1 MSHESNRIGGNREDA
16 YDGKTGNFWTK
27 HKIHILFGFAFAMVM
42 QMLPN
47 PRNCIRIHIQCNSPA
62 KSCND
67 DEAYEKQIQEK
78 VILRKVYKELKNLSN
93 RAKLYYL
100 YM

>member
-1 MSHESNRIGGNREDA
+1 MNQIELVEIVRMHMTERLDR
-16 YDGKTGNFWTK
+16 NFWTK
-27 HKIHILFGFAFAMVM
+27 HKIHISFGFAFAMVM

-67 DEAYEKQIQEK
+67 DEAYEKQIQVK
-78 VILRKVYKELKNLSN
+78 VILRKVY
-93 RAKLYYL
+93 
-100 YM
+100 

>member
-27 HKIHILFGFAFAMVM
+27 HKIHISFGFAFAMVM
-42 QMLPN
+42 QMLHN
-47 PRNCIRIHIQCNSPA
+47 PRNCIRIHIQCIPDIYA

-67 DEAYEKQIQEK
+67 DEAYEKLTQEK
-78 VILRKVYKELKNLSN
+78 VIRKVY
-93 RAKLYYL
+93 
-100 YM
+100 

>member
-67 DEAYEKQIQEK
+67 DEAYEKPDSSKSHIEES
-78 VILRKVYKELKNLSN
+78 ILGVEEPIK
-93 RAKLYYL
+93 
-100 YM
+100 